1 MKKRKQ
7 MLVKTNRDK
16 IELAE
21 LNKTIS
27 KKQKEDIRKYNV
39 NIIKETI
46 EQGKGFK
53 SAKKKL
59 NTGKTQMTAL
69 LEEDRRIV
77 RC

>member
-1 MKKRKQ
+1 MKKQKQ
-7 MLVKTNRDK
+7 MLVKTNQDK

-46 EQGKGFK
+46 E
-53 SAKKKL
+53 
-59 NTGKTQMTAL
+59 
-69 LEEDRRIV
+69 
-77 RC
+77 